1 MYTVHI
7 LLFEKMYKN
16 GPRRMM
22 MLAIKCL
29 VIDYASFFILPN
41 GLINFVALYVS
52 FRIRAKGLTYE
63 HLALFINI
71 F

>member
-1 MYTVHI
+1 
-7 LLFEKMYKN
+7 
-16 GPRRMM
+16 M

-29 VIDYASFFILPN
+29 AVIDYASFCILPN

-52 FRIRAKGLTYE
+52 FRIRAKGLTFE

-71 F
+71 S